1 MYHGVIYYIHL
12 PEVGPGSFS
21 LWPINHW
28 SWNCYTTNN
37 VQVSPNLPLSLNL
50 IIPVSSSQVTGQP
63 PSLPSWQKGCPIPT
77 VMTQTCQ
84 SFRGCFWKH
93 DVHAPI
99 FGLYHKWVA
108 MYSAKVP
115 PPSFFTNRLKS
126 HSTLTILGHKFI
138 AKLSHK
144 YKHSDKTSH
153 VCKFHPFVTY
163 IHELQTRV

>member
-12 PEVGPGSFS
+12 PEVGPGSFL

-37 VQVSPNLPLSLNL
+37 VQVSSNLPLSLNL
-50 IIPVSSSQVTGQP
+50 IIPVSSLQVTGQP
-63 PSLPSWQKGCPIPT
+63 PSLPDKRDAQFQLWWPKLVSL
-77 VMTQTCQ
+77 
-84 SFRGCFWKH
+84 SEGCFWKH

-108 MYSAKVP
+108 MNSAKVP

-153 VCKFHPFVTY
+153 VLSF
-163 IHELQTRV
+163 IHL